1 MKLTETHIQELYK
14 FTRKHFVEHYDV
26 QTELVDHLAND
37 IESLWIEK
45 PKLTFEQA
53 RDESFKKFGVFG
65 FMEVVEQ
72 KQNQMNKKYFKT
84 ILRFA
89 KEWFRLP
96 KIIFTTLIAFAFY
109 SIQEIPNAY
118 NIYAS
123 VYVLIIFLE
132 TIVLIINKR
141 KSNKQFKE
149 TGKKWMFQNIIQIN
163 GIGTSALIIFYVFD
177 FSMKNNAQDFLL
189 MGDFKRILSALLI
202 SAVVILGYIS
212 LIVIPQKAEEL
223 LEETYP
229 EYKLSK
235 TL

>member
-37 IESLWIEK
+37 IESIWIEK

>member
-1 MKLTETHIQELYK
+1 MKLTQSHIKELYN
-14 FTRKHFVEHYDV
+14 FTRKHYVEYYDV

-37 IESLWIEK
+37 IEQILEEK

-53 RDESFKKFGVFG
+53 RDKSFKKFGVFG
-65 FMEVVEQ
+65 FMTVVEQ
-72 KQNQMNKKYFKT
+72 KQNQMTKKYFKT
-84 ILRFA
+84 ILSFA

-96 KIIFTTLIAFAFY
+96 KIILTILIAFAFY
-109 SIQEIPNAY
+109 YIQEIPKAY
-118 NIYAS
+118 FIYAS
-123 VYVLIIFLE
+123 IYGIIIFLE
-132 TIVLIINKR
+132 VFILFRNKR

-163 GIGTSALIIFYVFD
+163 GIGASALIMFYIFDY
-177 FSMKNNAQDFLL
+177 SIPNNAKDFLF
-189 MGDFKRILSALLI
+189 MGDFRRFFSALLI
-202 SAVVILGYIS
+202 SAVVILGYIT

>member
-26 QTELVDHLAND
+26 QTELVDHLAYD
-37 IESLWIEK
+37 IESIWIEK